1 MERRNSLTKSIKI
14 TLVTLIIY
22 GLLVATHL
30 GEFWPFSIY
39 PMFSQAGNPWKRAI
53 VQEINRAE
61 IDSLWKTTDKN
72 GLPGKTVALNELK
85 VNTNDIANYL
95 SKTEVWTPKKQSG
108 VRKLLQKKILKQSNL
123 LVYQARGS
131 LSDNDEPKLEFVP
144 YFYFSADTTIS
155 NPDLRTE

>member
-1 MERRNSLTKSIKI
+1 MKTENPLKKSVKV
-14 TLVTLIIY
+14 TLVTLVIY

-53 VQEINRAE
+53 VQDITHTEV
-61 IDSLWKTTDKN
+61 DSLWKTTDKS
-72 GLPGKTVALNELK
+72 GLPGKTLALNNLN

-95 SKTEVWTPKKQSG
+95 SKTEIWTQKKQSG
-108 VRKLLQKKILKQSNL
+108 VRKLLQKRLSENNL

-131 LSDNDEPKLEFVP
+131 LTESDKPQVEFIP
-144 YFYFSADTTIS
+144 YLYLTADTTLL
-155 NPDLRTE
+155 NNNLRIE

>member
-1 MERRNSLTKSIKI
+1 MERREQLKKYQKVTLI
-14 TLVTLIIY
+14 TLVIY

-53 VQEINRAE
+53 VQDVTQEN

-72 GLPGKTVALNELK
+72 GLPGKTVALNELN

-108 VRKLLQKKILKQSNL
+108 VRKLLQKKLNGSNL

-131 LSDNDEPKLEFVP
+131 LSENDKPKVDFIP
-144 YFYFSADTTIS
+144 YLYLSSDTTLL
-155 NPDLRTE
+155 NKDLKVK

>member
-1 MERRNSLTKSIKI
+1 MERQESLRKFQKV

-53 VQEINRAE
+53 VQDVTQTEV
-61 IDSLWKTTDKN
+61 DSLWKTTDKS
-72 GLPGKTVALNELK
+72 GLPGKTVALNTLN
-85 VNTNDIANYL
+85 VNTNDVANYL

-108 VRKLLQKKILKQSNL
+108 VRKLLRKKLSDSNL

-131 LSDNDEPKLEFVP
+131 LSENDKPKVEFIP
-144 YFYFSADTTIS
+144 YLYLSSDTTLL
-155 NPDLRTE
+155 NQDLKIK